1 MKNYGCYPQ
10 FARFAISA
18 AIGVADDRIGLDQLH
33 VGDLIRLQGRI
44 HGAGGDR
51 DHHDR
56 LDSMERLHPVQLDP
70 D

>member
-1 MKNYGCYPQ
+1 MTGI
-10 FARFAISA
+10 R
-18 AIGVADDRIGLDQLH
+18 LDQLH

-56 LDSMERLHPVQLDP
+56 LDSMEGLRPVQLDP

>member
-1 MKNYGCYPQ
+1 MTGI
-10 FARFAISA
+10 R
-18 AIGVADDRIGLDQLH
+18 LDQLH
-33 VGDLIRLQGRI
+33 VGDLIWLQGRI

-56 LDSMERLHPVQLDP
+56 LDSMEGLRPVQLHP